1 MNDEQVNKKDNGQ
14 AQAPAGEDKSSR
26 NAFPRISLKKVLVLP
41 KMIFELGEGDPV
53 PRLVVFDKMGRSAG
67 SGLSRMLI
75 TTSNAYGL
83 STGGYQ
89 AERLGIT
96 DLGKAIVSSDDGVLT
111 QDVMRVLFS
120 NSLFEKFYEKYKGKS
135 VPSEPIA
142 IDALKQLGGINDKDA
157 KAAFDVF
164 LENLS
169 EYGFIQ
175 EFSGK
180 PSIVTQDMLTISDS
194 LTTSTPDDTEAQLT
208 ANPANGKGDSANPQ
222 AQGSNL
228 VQSASQQLMPQFNF
242 NIQIQLPEDATP
254 EQYDAIFK
262 SMAEHLLTL
271 REG

>member
-1 MNDEQVNKKDNGQ
+1 MNDEQADKKEQ
-14 AQAPAGEDKSSR
+14 AQINANEDKGSR
-26 NAFPRISLKKVLVLP
+26 NAFPRIPLKKVLALP

-75 TTSNAYGL
+75 TASNAYGL
-83 STGGYQ
+83 TTGGYQ

-96 DLGKAIVSSDDGVLT
+96 DLGKSIVSSDGGVLT

-120 NSLFEKFYEKYKGKS
+120 NDLFEKFYEKYKGKG

-142 IDALKQLGGINDKDA
+142 VDVLKQLGGINDKDA
-157 KAAFDVF
+157 KAAFEIF
-164 LENLS
+164 SENLS

-180 PSIVTQDMLTISDS
+180 PTIVTQDLLNIANSTNDPSNAEPQPTATSPATNGNLNKQSQSHTVSS
-194 LTTSTPDDTEAQLT
+194 LA
-208 ANPANGKGDSANPQ
+208 A
-222 AQGSNL
+222 
-228 VQSASQQLMPQFNF
+228 ASHQQLVPQFNF

-262 SMAEHLLTL
+262 SMSEHLLTL